1 VYVVYKHTCPNGKV
15 YIGITGISPARRWQ
29 RGKNYITNSYFY
41 RAIQKYGWDA
51 IKHEILFDGL
61 SKEEASSKEIELIAL
76 YKSNQRDYGYNI
88 CSGGEINIP
97 SEETRMRMGNSRRG
111 KKHSTEARLNM
122 SKAAI
127 GKPGTMTGK
136 HHTEE
141 AKKRIAA
148 NQQKTVVYQYTRYG
162 KFIATYESVSE
173 ASRQTN
179 ISREAIT
186 GVMSLT
192 NSHKSAKGFIFI
204 KEKFNMTN
212 YYETIINVKKELTK
226 HTNNLAEIKPILE
239 DFNEALADMYKL
251 ITAEQIKV
259 NEMLE
264 PVMQEVNKI
273 KALLPKNLEA
283 IHLPTLENTE
293 SVVLCPNVSLLAGVE
308 NDTFIEK
315 LAAEI
320 MTRIN
325 SLNTIIINIKTEEN

>member
-15 YIGITGISPARRWQ
+15 YIGITSISPARRWQ

-88 CSGGEINIP
+88 CYGGEINIP

-111 KKHSTEARLNM
+111 KKHSTEARSNM

-136 HHTEE
+136 HHTDE

-162 KFIATYESVSE
+162 KFIAKYESVSE

-204 KEKFNMTN
+204 KETFNMTN

-226 HTNNLAEIKPILE
+226 HTNNLTEIKPVLE
-239 DFNEALADMYKL
+239 DLNEALADIRKL
-251 ITAEQIKV
+251 ITVEQI
-259 NEMLE
+259 ETLE

-283 IHLPTLENTE
+283 VHLHRLENTE
-293 SVVLCPNVSLLAGVE
+293 PVVLPPNASLLTGVD
-308 NDTFIEK
+308 NDAFIEK
-315 LAAEI
+315 LADEI
-320 MTRIN
+320 MTKIN